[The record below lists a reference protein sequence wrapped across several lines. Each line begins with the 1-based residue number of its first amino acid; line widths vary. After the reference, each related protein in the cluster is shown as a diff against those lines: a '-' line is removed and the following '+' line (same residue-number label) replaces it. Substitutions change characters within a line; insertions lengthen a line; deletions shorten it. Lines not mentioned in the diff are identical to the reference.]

1 MSVEKLFDFII
12 VGQGLAGT
20 ALAWT
25 LSGSGHQV
33 LVVDRCEK
41 TTSSK
46 IAAGLITPITGQ
58 RLVVSLRLDEFLPF
72 ATEFYRKV
80 EQKTGSSFFELKP
93 MLRLFSSAQEQEQ
106 YRKRSQTHFP
116 HLVSEPEPLA
126 EESTFEVSRGG
137 FEMTKGGQL
146 DVPTYLKES
155 RQHFTEQGSF
165 LEADIDPIKDFDF
178 VSDGIT
184 VPRWNLTAR
193 KVIFC
198 EGFQSQQ
205 NPWFKTVPFEGA
217 KGEILTLRIPGLT
230 EQRVVHRGVWLA
242 HWKEDLYRAGST
254 YDRDHLDCKPTST
267 GREEICM
274 RLSEFLKLP
283 IEVIDH
289 RAAVRPV
296 IRGRLPVMGLHPEQ
310 PQIGFFNGF
319 ASKGSLQT
327 PWMADHFVNVLE
339 GKVPLEKQL
348 DLQHKIDLAS

>member
-1 MSVEKLFDFII
+1 
-12 VGQGLAGT
+12 
-20 ALAWT
+20 
-25 LSGSGHQV
+25 
-33 LVVDRCEK
+33 
-41 TTSSK
+41 
-46 IAAGLITPITGQ
+46 
-58 RLVVSLRLDEFLPF
+58 
-72 ATEFYRKV
+72 
-80 EQKTGSSFFELKP
+80 
-93 MLRLFSSAQEQEQ
+93 
-106 YRKRSQTHFP
+106 
-116 HLVSEPEPLA
+116 
-126 EESTFEVSRGG
+126 
-137 FEMTKGGQL
+137 MTKGGQL

-155 RQHFTEQGSF
+155 RQHFTEQESF

-178 VSDGIT
+178 ASDGIT

-217 KGEILTLRIPGLT
+217 KGEILTLRIPGLI

-267 GREEICM
+267 GREEICS

-289 RAAVRPV
+289 SAAVRPV

-310 PQIGFFNGF
+310 PQVGFFNGF

-348 DLQHKIDLAS
+348 DLQHKIDLTS